1 VLVIIKRK
9 NGRERSNVKE
19 LSGMTN
25 HIRIKHYS
33 TRLLQAGLL
42 SWLSLQAIPA
52 QADLNTQA
60 IALPN
65 PTQTPR
71 ASAEPQTQLE
81 RFEFTIGRNQTL
93 SHALE
98 HAELSPQLAY
108 QISRLDQAQHFTRLR
123 VGDKIVLWRDT
134 DKQLHKLDLKKSP
147 TLSYHLETTEDGFR
161 IYEQHKPIDYRIR
174 MASATIS
181 DSFYLAGERAG
192 LSARTIMN
200 LADLF
205 GWEVDFVR
213 ELREGDQFKIIYQQR
228 YLNGEYLGDGD
239 ILAAELSLGNGQ
251 RTVKAFQLVVDGK
264 KIGYFNEKGENL
276 RKAFMRNPIN
286 YVRISSRFQRNR
298 YHPVLKELRDHKG
311 VDYAAPTGTP
321 VYAAGDGIVAFRG
334 WRGGYGNKIKLKHAG
349 RYETVYGHFSRF
361 GKFKQGQSVKQGDII
376 GYVGMT
382 GLATGPHLHYEFRIN
397 GQHQDPLKVKFPDAN
412 PVQAQHK
419 QAFEQYAA
427 VMTSQLMRIDPN
439 NTQLAAKFE

>member
-1 VLVIIKRK
+1 
-9 NGRERSNVKE
+9 
-19 LSGMTN
+19 MTQR
-25 HIRIKHYS
+25 IGIKHYS

-42 SWLSLQAIPA
+42 SWLSFQAIPA
-52 QADLNTQA
+52 QANLNTQT
-60 IALPN
+60 IPLPSPTHSTTS
-65 PTQTPR
+65 PTQAQPK
-71 ASAEPQTQLE
+71 LE

-108 QISRLDQAQHFTRLR
+108 QISRLDQARHFTRLR
-123 VGDKIVLWRDT
+123 VGDKIVLWRDS
-134 DKQLHKLDLKKSP
+134 DKQLHKLDLKKSS
-147 TLSYHLETTEDGFR
+147 TLSYHLETTQDGYR
-161 IYEQHKPIDYRIR
+161 IYEHKKPVDHRIR

-181 DSFYLAGERAG
+181 DSLYLAGERAG
-192 LSARTIMN
+192 LSPRTIMN

-251 RTVKAFQLVVDGK
+251 RTVKAFQLVVDGE

-321 VYAAGDGIVAFRG
+321 VYAAGDGVVTFRG

-419 QAFEQYAA
+419 PIFEQYAA

-439 NTQLAAKFE
+439 STQLAAKFE

>member
-1 VLVIIKRK
+1 
-9 NGRERSNVKE
+9 
-19 LSGMTN
+19 MTQ
-25 HIRIKHYS
+25 HLKTPSYS
-33 TRLLQAGLL
+33 RRLLQAGLV
-42 SWLSLQAIPA
+42 SLFALNATYVKADFTTQSITLPQNQSSEMRTTPA
-52 QADLNTQA
+52 ANTQLNR
-60 IALPN
+60 I
-65 PTQTPR
+65 
-71 ASAEPQTQLE
+71 EY
-81 RFEFTIGRNQTL
+81 TIGRNQTL

-108 QISRLDQAQHFTRLR
+108 QISRLENANLFTQLR
-123 VGDKIVLWRDT
+123 VGDKLVIWRDE
-134 DKQLHKLDLKKSP
+134 DKQLHKLDLKKSA
-147 TLSYHLETTEDGFR
+147 TLSYHLETTEKGFK
-161 IYEQHKPIDYRIR
+161 IYQHEKPVDHRIR
-174 MASATIS
+174 MVSATIN

-213 ELREGDQFKIIYQQR
+213 ELREGDQFKVIYQQR

-239 ILAAELSLGNGQ
+239 ILAAELNVGGGQ
-251 RTVKAFQLVVDGK
+251 RSVKAFQLVVDGE
-264 KIGYFNEKGENL
+264 KIGYFNENGENL

-286 YVRISSRFQRNR
+286 YVRISSHFQRNR
-298 YHPVLKELRDHKG
+298 YHPVLKEMRDHKG

-321 VYAAGDGIVAFRG
+321 VYAAGDGVVDFRG

-361 GKFKQGQSVKQGDII
+361 GKFKKGDSVKQGDII

-397 GQHQDPLKVKFPDAN
+397 GVHHDPLKVKFPDAN
-412 PVQAQHK
+412 PVQAKHK
-419 QAFEQYAA
+419 PIFEQYAT
-427 VMTSQLMRIDPN
+427 VMNSQLMRIDPN
-439 NTQLAAKFE
+439 TTQLAAKFE